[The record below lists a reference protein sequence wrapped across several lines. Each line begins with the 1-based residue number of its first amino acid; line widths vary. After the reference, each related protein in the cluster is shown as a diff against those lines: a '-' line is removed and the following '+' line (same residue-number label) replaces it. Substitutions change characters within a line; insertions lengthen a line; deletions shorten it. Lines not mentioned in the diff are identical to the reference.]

1 MLRLCWNKQDP
12 NYLATTMMDSN
23 KVIVLD
29 IRYIVVVAIVIVV
42 TNRMPFCFCFVFVF
56 KNLFP
61 FFFIL
66 GWLKHLLPN

>member
-42 TNRMPFCFCFVFVF
+42 TTECPFVFV
-56 KNLFP
+56 LFLFLKISSL
-61 FFFIL
+61 FFSF
-66 GWLKHLLPN
+66 